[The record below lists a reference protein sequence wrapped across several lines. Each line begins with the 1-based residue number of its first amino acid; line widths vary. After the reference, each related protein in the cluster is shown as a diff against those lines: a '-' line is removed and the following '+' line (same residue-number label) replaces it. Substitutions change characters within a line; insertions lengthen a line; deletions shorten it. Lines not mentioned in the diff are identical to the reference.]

1 MKVEVRKNKVIS
13 IITPAEKNENY
24 IDRALESIVDQTYT
38 AFEAL
43 ILHSDIDAL
52 KRAVGE
58 KYLEDERFRFIE
70 TPKDITAGAARNIG
84 IEASEGEY
92 VYFLDSDDYI
102 SDDTLQLLTDNIE
115 GRPVVRG
122 RVRRTNLDSS
132 ALENVTD
139 QRRISI
145 FHRNRYNLVKNHS
158 ALNFLVSKDYIDRLD
173 LRFAEEEQTY
183 SDLSFIVPLLESVEV
198 VAFVYEAVYFR
209 RRRNDPITHPSLRQ
223 LPVEQ
228 RMHDLFSIYNRL
240 KHSRLSFEAEEFLD
254 NLLLN
259 FYRKHLIVEFKD
271 KAQIDQHFEGLRE
284 AIRKVSPAVL
294 NGKDRVLRLD
304 VRTIQSRSMRTF
316 KRLSIFRDLI
326 RDVKKAVTTRNGRKE
341 FIYKRFFKNMDLM
354 DDLVVFESFQGKSY
368 SDSPKYI
375 YQQMLKSR
383 SGYNYVWVMNKKQKI
398 PGNPVTVKRFSLKY
412 YRYMARAKYIVSNVR
427 MPNSYIKK
435 DGQKYLQTWHGT
447 PLKRLAGDMDDVHM
461 PGTNAARYKQN
472 FSRETDKWDYL
483 IAPNAYSSAIFKRAF
498 WFSNTMLE
506 TGYPRND
513 ILTNDNNP
521 VIIQD
526 IKEKLGLSAD
536 KKVVLYAPT
545 WRDDE
550 YYKVGQY
557 KFSLQL
563 DLERLK
569 ERFGDDHIIL
579 LRMHYVVASKMNL
592 AGLEGFAYDVSK
604 YDDVSELYLVS
615 DMLITDYSSVFFD
628 YANLKRPVLFF
639 TYDIEKYREQLRG
652 FYIDM
657 EEELPGPLLMTNDEV
672 VNAIENINQIEKK
685 YKERYEAFHERF
697 CSWDD
702 GRASE
707 KVVDAV
713 FRE

>member
-1 MKVEVRKNKVIS
+1 MKVEVQKIKVIS

-24 IDRALESIVDQTYT
+24 IDRALESMAAQTYT
-38 AFEAL
+38 DFEAL

-52 KRAVGE
+52 KRAVGQR
-58 KYLEDERFRFIE
+58 YREDARFKFIE
-70 TPKDITAGAARNIG
+70 TPKDIPAGAARNIG
-84 IEASEGEY
+84 IEAAKGEY

-102 SDDTLQLLTDNIE
+102 SDDALQMLIE
-115 GRPVVRG
+115 NMDGHPVVRG
-122 RVRRTNLDSS
+122 RMRRTDLDSS
-132 ALENVTD
+132 EIESAAEQ
-139 QRRISI
+139 QRVSI
-145 FHRNRYNLVKNHS
+145 FHRNRYNLVRNHS
-158 ALNFLVSKDYIDRLD
+158 ALHFLISKDYIDRLG
-173 LRFAEEEQTY
+173 LKFAEEVQTY
-183 SDLSFIVPLLESVEV
+183 SDLMFIVPLLEAVEV
-198 VAFVYEAVYFR
+198 VPFVYEAVYFR

-223 LPVEQ
+223 MPIEQ

-240 KHSRLSFEAEEFLD
+240 KQSHLSFEAEALLD
-254 NLLLN
+254 TLLLN
-259 FYRKHLIVEFKD
+259 FYRKHLIVKFKD
-271 KAQIDQHFEGLRE
+271 KDQIDVHFEGLQE
-284 AIRKVSPAVL
+284 TIRKVNPSVL
-294 NGKDRVLRLD
+294 KTKDRVLRLD
-304 VRTIQSRSMRTF
+304 VRAIQSRSRRTF
-316 KRLSIFRDLI
+316 KRLSMV
-326 RDVKKAVTTRNGRKE
+326 RDVVRDAKRGFTTRNGRKE
-341 FIYKRFFKNMDLM
+341 FIYKYSYMKKALM

-398 PGNPVTVKRFSLKY
+398 PGNPMTVKRFSLKY
-412 YRYMARAKYIVSNVR
+412 YYYMARAKYIVSNVR
-427 MPNSYIKK
+427 MPNSYIKRE
-435 DGQKYLQTWHGT
+435 GQKYLQTWHGT

-461 PGTNAARYKQN
+461 PGTNAARYKKN
-472 FSRETDKWDYL
+472 FSKETDKWDYL
-483 IAPNAYSSAIFKRAF
+483 IAPNPYSSAIFKRAF
-498 WFSNTMLE
+498 WFNNTMLE

-526 IKEKLGLSAD
+526 IKEKLNLPLD
-536 KKVVLYAPT
+536 KKVILYAPT

-550 YYKVGQY
+550 YYKVGKY

-569 ERFGDDHIIL
+569 ERFGDDYIIL

-592 AGLEGFAYDVSK
+592 TGLEGFAYDVSK
-604 YDDVSELYLVS
+604 YDDVSELYLAS

-628 YANLKRPVLFF
+628 YANLRRPILFF

-657 EEELPGPLLMTNDEV
+657 ETELPGPLLMTNDAV
-672 VNAIENINQIEKK
+672 IDAIENIDQIEEK
-685 YKERYEAFHERF
+685 YRERYEEFYARF

-707 KVVDAV
+707 KVVEAV
-713 FRE
+713 FKE